1 MFHLAAFNVRD
12 GLDDYDEDFTV
23 FEPLGDVM
31 IADMWHRAELEAQR
45 AQEALATDGESLA
58 PGQTPAEDQV
68 VGNDDQCG
76 DIKISPNDARIVQT
90 EEETDKTAS
99 NGARDSEGVKPG

>member
-45 AQEALATDGESLA
+45 AQEALAADGGKALH
-58 PGQTPAEDQV
+58 PG
-68 VGNDDQCG
+68 
-76 DIKISPNDARIVQT
+76 
-90 EEETDKTAS
+90 
-99 NGARDSEGVKPG
+99 KPRRRTRL